1 MRKVVDAY
9 DTLLDEIENNEGSD
23 IYTEEELKDWDS
35 TLMDGL
41 EDLTWDEYGNPTPN
55 IYDEDPNSPVNLD
68 LDGDGIVEEEEI
80 QQVFDQAD
88 TNYDGVIDEQE
99 AKAANLDLETAHKL
113 NDVTKALEELEKLN
127 RENNYDFQWKKDK
140 MSEELNNIKKFLLQQ
155 FKDKNKDE
163 DTITYF

>member
-1 MRKVVDAY
+1 MRKVVEAY
-9 DTLLDEIENNEGSD
+9 DDLQDEIKE
-23 IYTEEELKDWDS
+23 WDS

-41 EDLTWDEYGNPTPN
+41 EDDFYDNIEWDEYGNPSPVIKSDPDLN
-55 IYDEDPNSPVNLD
+55 IYNEDPTSPVNLD
-68 LDGDGIVEEEEI
+68 LDGDGVVEEEEI

-88 TNYDGVIDEQE
+88 TNDDGVIDEQE
-99 AKAANLDLETAHKL
+99 AKNANLDLETTQKL

-127 RENNYDFQWKKDK
+127 QENNYDFQWKKDK